1 MLIHLV
7 LGLGAEETKSNL
19 PPCPERKTLVHPHM
33 ESKVL
38 RWVRTKGISELGHEE
53 APPFLQKA
61 GRVDVLASVSS
72 SFWKHLL

>member
-7 LGLGAEETKSNL
+7 LGLGAEETTVKSSL
-19 PPCPERKTLVHPHM
+19 LSRVQVSTPHM
-33 ESKVL
+33 ERKVL

-61 GRVDVLASVSS
+61 EG
-72 SFWKHLL
+72 